1 MTPNDT
7 LRKLDAGEPAVGGWL
22 TSMSPRVAEVLA
34 ATDVDWVG
42 VDAEHSPISTQ
53 QVESVVRAIEGSAT
67 PIVRL
72 RSVEAAVSG
81 DAKRVL
87 DAGARGV
94 MVPNV
99 ETPDEAESVVRAS
112 KFPPEGTR
120 GVAGT
125 TRANDYGASFD
136 EYVAEA
142 NDETLVVIQLETP
155 DAIARADE
163 ILALDGVDIG
173 FVGENDL
180 SAALGA
186 PGEKD
191 RREVRDAVETVL
203 DAAEANDVAPG
214 IAARSPENLAER
226 TDRGFRFLLLG
237 ADLKFVR
244 SGVEE
249 FLSE

>member
-7 LRKLDAGEPAVGGWL
+7 LRTLDAGDPALGAWL
-22 TSMSPRVAEVLA
+22 TSMSPRVAEVIA

-53 QVESVVRAIEGSAT
+53 RVESVLRAVEGSAT

-72 RSVEAAVSG
+72 QSVEAAVAG
-81 DAKRVL
+81 GAKRVL
-87 DAGARGV
+87 DAGAQGV
-94 MVPNV
+94 MVPGV

-136 EYVAEA
+136 EYVAET
-142 NDETLVVIQLETP
+142 NDETLIVVQLETP
-155 DAIARADE
+155 DAVARADE
-163 ILALDGVDIG
+163 ILAVDGVDVG

-180 SAALGA
+180 SAALGT

-191 RREVRDAVETVL
+191 RREVREAVETVRE
-203 DAAEANDVAPG
+203 AAAGNDVAPG
-214 IAARSPENLAER
+214 IAARSPENLGER
-226 TDRGFRFLLLG
+226 TDRGFRFFLLG

-244 SGVEE
+244 SGVED
-249 FLSE
+249 FLTE